1 VSVKSIDSNFDNE
14 SIEMVHVILIGD
26 VTSTSSFAM
35 DDEELYLWLE
45 DAVDSTE
52 KAWLSSDSSY
62 WDLQL
67 ESNRDT
73 HIASDPA
80 DLSAPSSYDPDTY
93 DEGFALKVTDGAVPE
108 TAEYYILGLN
118 DIVIDGYVQIQG
130 ITAESEPLQ
139 PTLNQT
145 QIISQRNPS
154 IDVNGD
160 SQVLNVTVAVQT
172 SNILHRRLIELFY
185 SNARTNATYDMT
197 VKRVRKSIGI
207 TRTGVE
213 YTMSLNRYKQ
223 NGFEYLQ
230 ITLSRK

>member
-1 VSVKSIDSNFDNE
+1 MI
-14 SIEMVHVILIGD
+14 HVILTGD

-52 KAWLSSDSSY
+52 KAWLASDSSY
-62 WDLQL
+62 WDSQL

-80 DLSAPSSYDPDTY
+80 DLSVPSSYDPDTY

-118 DIVIDGYVQIQG
+118 DIVVDGYVQIQG

-154 IDVNGD
+154 MDVNGD